1 MSTRNVHQQF
11 VAMLKFLSAKTS
23 TQKWRRLLHSSA
35 QTRTPGGDK
44 LQAASLKKIC
54 KILMSSPT
62 ADVSEV
68 LQKSKVEA
76 SPKLVEEV
84 LKRFENAGMQA
95 YRFFEWAGKQQGYSH
110 SVEAY
115 HIIIDSLG
123 KIRQYG
129 LMWTVVNL
137 MKIKGVLT
145 KEAFAVIIRRYA
157 NVKKVKEAVYTFD
170 TMEKFGVPADLE
182 AFNSLLSALC
192 KCKNV
197 RTAQEI
203 FDRMK
208 VRFKPDLKTYSILLQ
223 GWGNEPNLTK
233 ARAIFNEMSDR
244 GCEPDMVAYALLMNA
259 LCKGGQVEEA
269 LALIDTMKTRGSNP
283 NTYIYSI
290 LIHTYGAEKRIDDA
304 VGAFTAMEESGCE
317 PDTPTYNAL
326 IGAFCNVR
334 KFNEAYTVLDEMV
347 RKRIGPN
354 AKTYNVI
361 LHHLISLGEIEEA
374 YCVFRRMVKEHCDPD
389 IDTYT
394 MMIKMFCAEN
404 KVDMALKV
412 WKHMGGKRFC
422 PTMHTFSVLINGLC
436 ERDRMNEACAYFE
449 EMVEKGIR
457 PSAATYNRL
466 RRGLMKVGREDI
478 LEDLSEKMKELTKE
492 PRED

>member
-1 MSTRNVHQQF
+1 MSTPNLHQHF
-11 VAMLKFLSAKTS
+11 VAMLKFLSAKAS
-23 TQKWRRLLHSSA
+23 PQKWRRFVHSSA
-35 QTRTPGGDK
+35 QTRTLDGDR
-44 LQAASLKKIC
+44 LQAESLKKIC
-54 KILMSSPT
+54 KILTSSPT

-84 LKRFENAGMQA
+84 LMRFENAGMQA
-95 YRFFEWAGKQQGYSH
+95 YRFFEWAGKQKDYAH

-123 KIRQYG
+123 KIQQYG

-145 KEAFAVIIRRYA
+145 KETFAIIMRRYA
-157 NVKKVKEAVYTFD
+157 RAKKIEEAIYTFD
-170 TMEKFGVPADLE
+170 TMEKFGVPPDLE

-192 KCKNV
+192 KCKKV
-197 RTAQEI
+197 RKAQEV
-203 FDRMK
+203 FDLMK

-233 ARAIFNEMSDR
+233 ARAIVNEMSDR
-244 GCEPDMVAYALLMNA
+244 GCEPDMVAYAVLMNA
-259 LCKGGQVEEA
+259 LCKGGQLEEA
-269 LALIDTMKTRGSNP
+269 LALIDTMKSRGSNP

-290 LIHTYGAEKRIDDA
+290 LIHSYGAVKGIDDA
-304 VGAFTAMEESGCE
+304 VGAFTDMEKSGCE

-326 IGAFCNVR
+326 IGAFCNVK
-334 KFNEAYTVLDEMV
+334 KFNEAYRVLDEMV
-347 RKRIGPN
+347 GKRISPN

-374 YCVFRRMVKEHCDPD
+374 CRVFRRMVKEHCDPD

-394 MMIKMFCAEN
+394 MTIKMFCADN
-404 KVDMALKV
+404 RVNMALKV
-412 WKHMGGKRFC
+412 WKHMGRKGFC

-449 EMVEKGIR
+449 EMIEKGIR

-466 RRGLMKVGREDI
+466 RMGLMKLGREDI

-492 PRED
+492 PLDD